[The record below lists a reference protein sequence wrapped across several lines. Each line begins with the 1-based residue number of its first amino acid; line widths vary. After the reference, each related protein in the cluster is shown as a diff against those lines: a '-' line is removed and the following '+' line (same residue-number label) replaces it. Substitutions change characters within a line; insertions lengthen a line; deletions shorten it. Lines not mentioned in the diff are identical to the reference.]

1 MTELLIVG
9 TGAMALLFG
18 SRLASAG
25 VKVSFLG
32 TWKEGITALKD
43 NGIRVAGPEGERIYP
58 ARAFSDPAEIS
69 QIQLALI
76 LVKSWQTERAA
87 EQLSH
92 VLSPEGLAL
101 TLQNGLGN
109 LQILSDILGVDRVA
123 QGVTTSGATLLEPGM
138 VRMGGEGLISIQEH
152 PRLPALLELFQ
163 RAGLSVQQLPDLTS
177 LVWGKLVINVAIN
190 PITALLGVR
199 NGLILESQSA
209 RQVMGQAAEEAAA
222 VARAMGI
229 ELNFSDPLQAAE
241 AVAEATAQNQSSML
255 QDINRGAPTEIDVLC
270 GAVTRLGQKYQVGTP
285 TNQLLLNLV
294 KARADFAEKTNL

>member
-18 SRLASAG
+18 SRLTSAG

-87 EQLSH
+87 VQLSH

-123 QGVTTSGATLLEPGM
+123 QGVTTSGATLLEPGL

-209 RQVMGQAAEEAAA
+209 RQVMGQAAEEAAE

-270 GAVTRLGQKYQVGTP
+270 GAITRLGQKYQVGTP

-294 KARADFAEKTNL
+294 KARADFAEKTDL

>member
-9 TGAMALLFG
+9 TGAMALLYG
-18 SRLASAG
+18 SKLASAG
-25 VKVSFLG
+25 IKVSFLG
-32 TWKEGITALKD
+32 SWKEGISALKEK
-43 NGIRVAGPEGERIYP
+43 GIRVAGPEGERVYP
-58 ARAFSDPAEIS
+58 ARVFSDPAEIP

-76 LVKSWQTERAA
+76 LVKSWQTERAGA
-87 EQLSH
+87 QLAQ

-109 LQILSDILGVDRVA
+109 LEILSDILGPDRVA
-123 QGVTTSGATLLEPGM
+123 QGVTTSGATLLEPGL

-177 LVWGKLVINVAIN
+177 MIWGKLVINVAIN
-190 PITALLGVR
+190 PISALLGVR
-199 NGLILESQSA
+199 NGLLLESKSA
-209 RQVMGQAAEEAAA
+209 RQVMGQAANEAAE

-229 ELNFSDPLQAAE
+229 ELNFSDPLQASE
-241 AVAEATAQNQSSML
+241 AVAEATAENQSSML

-270 GAVTRLGQKYQVGTP
+270 GAVTRLGRKYQVGTP
-285 TNQLLLNLV
+285 TNQLLWYLV
-294 KARADFAEKTNL
+294 KARAEFAGIKNL